1 MSFGVMAE
9 ERCHAEVARRLGEE
23 YLYQTATAENVE
35 NVKKYSFDK
44 VITHCPHCFNTIK
57 NEYPQFE
64 GNFEVLHHSVV
75 IAELVRSG
83 RVKPTKATDRSVAF
97 HDSCYLGRYN
107 GIFEA
112 PRETARS
119 VPGLRL
125 IELPRN
131 RERGLCCGGGGGQMW
146 METPAKKR
154 VNVIR
159 VEEALGAK
167 PDVVGV
173 ACPFC
178 LAMVDLGRKVA
189 GAEETLQVKDISE
202 LVAESLE

>member
-1 MSFGVMAE
+1 M
-9 ERCHAEVARRLGEE
+9 
-23 YLYQTATAENVE
+23 
-35 NVKKYSFDK
+35 
-44 VITHCPHCFNTIK
+44 
-57 NEYPQFE
+57 
-64 GNFEVLHHSVV
+64 
-75 IAELVRSG
+75 
-83 RVKPTKATDRSVAF
+83 AF

-107 GIFEA
+107 DIFDA
-112 PRETARS
+112 PREAAIY
-119 VPGLRL
+119 VPGLKL
-125 IELPRN
+125 IEMPRN

-159 VEEALGAK
+159 VEEALSVK
-167 PDVVGV
+167 PDVVAS

-189 GAEETLQVKDISE
+189 GAEERLQVKDIAE